1 MRHKVQ
7 IQNKPTKIYHIMHV
21 VGELVMIFTPS
32 SFVLHF
38 LRQRQLQVPDTRP
51 GQGIFGGERGPRGGG
66 RAELDAETAKDL
78 SVVGAVAIPR
88 EGVFWDPEA
97 TTNVNSDAKDSKEDD
112 GLRSQE
118 NHWSAEEKQVENE
131 QDQEDSNSS
140 GKNEDLNNSEKD
152 VSVLHS
158 PSTPHQYLTR
168 PTTRRSSLKWR
179 DFRNTPTTSVSAGSF
194 AKVSDLLRLCR
205 GDRGV

>member
-7 IQNKPTKIYHIMHV
+7 IQNKPAKIYHIMPV

-51 GQGIFGGERGPRGGG
+51 GQGIFGGERGPRGEG

-88 EGVFWDPEA
+88 EGVFW
-97 TTNVNSDAKDSKEDD
+97 VRKEYDKLD
-112 GLRSQE
+112 KL
-118 NHWSAEEKQVENE
+118 AVA
-131 QDQEDSNSS
+131 
-140 GKNEDLNNSEKD
+140 
-152 VSVLHS
+152 
-158 PSTPHQYLTR
+158 
-168 PTTRRSSLKWR
+168 
-179 DFRNTPTTSVSAGSF
+179 F
-194 AKVSDLLRLCR
+194 
-205 GDRGV
+205 